1 MTIRVFNTITRR
13 KEEFVPVRENKVGIY
28 TCGPTVYDYFHIG
41 NARIFIVFDVIRRY
55 LEFRGYDVTFVQN
68 FTDIDDKMINR
79 ANELGITVPELADR
93 FIEAYFEDVK
103 PLGVREADVHPK
115 ATEHIPEMI
124 EMIEKLI
131 AAGLAYNLDGDVYF
145 ATTAHK
151 AYGELS
157 GQKLEDL
164 LSGARVD
171 VDERKHH
178 PLDFA
183 LWKKQKPGEP
193 AWDSPWGAGR
203 PGWHIECSVMS
214 MKYLGDTLDI
224 HGGGPDLIFPHH
236 ENEKAQSEGATG
248 KPFTKYW
255 MHAGYLNINQE
266 KMSKSLGNFMT
277 VRDIRKAFNPEAV
290 RFFMLS
296 AHYRNP
302 INFSAELLKQAENGL
317 ERLNNAVYN
326 LRDTLGKLT
335 VQDEASDEAGLAV
348 VDTYRERWI
357 AAMDDDFNTSDALAV
372 LFELAREANTYLKK
386 EAPSRQVVGK
396 MLSLFEECGEI
407 LGFFAVQDESLDAQV
422 EELIAQREAARRD
435 KDYAKADAIRDKL
448 QAMGIVLEDTAQ
460 GLRWRRK

>member
-13 KEEFVPVRENKVGIY
+13 KEEFVSVRENKVGIY

-79 ANELGITVPELADR
+79 ANELGITVPELAER

-145 ATTAHK
+145 ATTAYS

-157 GQKLEDL
+157 GQNLDDL

-183 LWKKQKPGEP
+183 LWKKQKIGEP

-317 ERLNNAVYN
+317 ERLNNVVYN
-326 LRDTLGKLT
+326 LRDTLGKLAT
-335 VQDEASDEAGLAV
+335 QEDSSDAV
-348 VDTYRERWI
+348 GTAMIDAYRERWI

-386 EAPSRQVVGK
+386 EAPSRQVVAK

-407 LGFFAVQDESLDAQV
+407 LGFFAAQDQSLDAQV
-422 EELIAQREAARRD
+422 EELIAQREAARRE
-435 KDYAKADAIRDKL
+435 KNYGTADAIRDKL
-448 QAMGIVLEDTAQ
+448 QDMGIVLEDTPQ